1 MLTPWM
7 QNGATAL
14 MCAAVRGHRE
24 IVQEL
29 LKRGA
34 DADAKAKVMQGDGV
48 GGGVGNEG

>member
-1 MLTPWM
+1 M
-7 QNGATAL
+7 QDGWTAL
-14 MCAAVRGHRE
+14 INAGASGHLQ

-34 DADAKAKVMQGDGV
+34 DVDAKNKVMQGDGV